1 LHFDERGVLWVG
13 SDGGGLYQFDPDTEQ
28 LIAHRSDPNISHSLS
43 SNYVGTIYEDQTGV
57 LWIGAWD
64 GGVDKLD
71 RSIEKFVHYQN
82 DPGDT
87 NSLSHN
93 RVLALHED
101 EGGKLWIGT
110 DGGGLNRFDR
120 STSEW
125 RHFQH
130 DADDPSSLSSNYVS
144 DIFSDSE
151 GVLWVMTWGGGLN
164 RLDPET
170 GQFTVYR
177 HESGNPTSLS
187 SDHAYFVLVDDEGV
201 FWIGTNGR
209 GMDRFDPDVERVT
222 SYQHDPTDESSLS
235 DNVVLTIYQD
245 RNGDFWVGTM
255 AGGLNRF
262 DRRSGE
268 FTRFLHDPDDPDS
281 LGHQAVTTIHQ
292 DRRGILWVGTN
303 AGGLNRYDDVSDTFR
318 RYTEKNGLADN
329 SVKAILE
336 DSHGLLWISTEG
348 GVSRFD
354 PASERFWNYDVS
366 DGLQGYEF
374 TLNAATS
381 SRTGQMFFGGVN
393 GFNAFYPNDVKDNPH
408 IPPVV
413 LTTLTQGDQ
422 AVDVD
427 SALED
432 VSSISLQWP
441 ANYFEF
447 EFAALNYSQSERN
460 QYAYMLENF
469 DDDWNYI
476 GTRRFG
482 RYTNLPGGTY
492 TLKLKGS
499 NNNGLWNEQ
508 GFSSTIVVEPPFWQT
523 NWFRVIAVSALV
535 LFTVIGYRQRVKGV
549 EARSRELETQVVE
562 RTQEI
567 DQRRQEMEALY
578 RADEELYSHLQA
590 DDVLQALV
598 DIAVDDLHADKSSV
612 FVWDDA
618 HQHLIMHISRGFSPD
633 VRELVRF
640 KQGEGVIGEVLA
652 TGSPAVVEDGA
663 TEYRPQLERSEAMG
677 VVLAEGVRSFMHIP
691 IRVKD
696 EVFGVFNVNYA
707 NPHAFGADE
716 QRLFIALAQRAALAI
731 ENAQVH
737 EQSQEL
743 AVIEERSRL
752 ARDLHDAVTQTLFSA
767 SLLAE
772 VLPETW
778 VGDQEEGRHLLQ
790 ELRQLNRGAL
800 AEMRTLLLELR
811 PGVLVEADLGD
822 LLKQLAEAVAG
833 RSGLD
838 VVVTVEAS
846 CQLPDDVHVAFYRIT
861 QEALNNV
868 IKHAQAKRATVQL
881 LCKSLGN
888 MNGGEQIRVGL
899 TIEDDGSGFN
909 PNEVPYDRLGL
920 GIIQERSLAIGA
932 SLSIDSRPGHGTRIA
947 VVWQG

>member
-1 LHFDERGVLWVG
+1 MDCNL
-13 SDGGGLYQFDPDTEQ
+13 
-28 LIAHRSDPNISHSLS
+28 
-43 SNYVGTIYEDQTGV
+43 
-57 LWIGAWD
+57 
-64 GGVDKLD
+64 
-71 RSIEKFVHYQN
+71 
-82 DPGDT
+82 
-87 NSLSHN
+87 
-93 RVLALHED
+93 
-101 EGGKLWIGT
+101 
-110 DGGGLNRFDR
+110 GGGLNRYDLENDR
-120 STSEW
+120 FE
-125 RHFQH
+125 HF
-130 DADDPSSLSSNYVS
+130 P
-144 DIFSDSE
+144 
-151 GVLWVMTWGGGLN
+151 
-164 RLDPET
+164 
-170 GQFTVYR
+170 
-177 HESGNPTSLS
+177 HEPGDQNGLS
-187 SDHAYFVLVDDEGV
+187 SDYAYYVLVDDEGV

-209 GMDRFDPDVERVT
+209 GMDRFDPVVEQA
-222 SYQHDPTDESSLS
+222 SPYQHNPTDELSLS
-235 DNVVLTIYQD
+235 DNVVLVIYQD

-255 AGGLNRF
+255 EGGLNRF
-262 DRRSGE
+262 NRRSGK
-268 FTRFLHDPDDPDS
+268 FTRFLHDPDDPNGLS
-281 LGHQAVTTIHQ
+281 HQTVTSIHQ

-303 AGGLNRYDDVSDTFR
+303 GGGLNRYDDVTGTFR
-318 RYTEKNGLADN
+318 HYTEEDGLADD

-336 DSHGLLWISTEG
+336 DSYGLLWISTAG
-348 GVSRFD
+348 GISRFD

-374 TLNAATS
+374 TLNAATL
-381 SRTGQMFFGGVN
+381 SRTGQMYFGGVN
-393 GFNAFYPNDVKDNPH
+393 GFNAFFPDEVKDNPH

-413 LTTLTQGDQ
+413 LTALTQGAQ

-427 SALED
+427 SALEN
-432 VSSISLQWP
+432 VQSISLQWP

-460 QYAYMLENF
+460 QYAYMLEDF
-469 DDDWNYI
+469 DDEWNYI

-508 GFSSTIVVEPPFWQT
+508 GSSRTVVVEPPFWQT
-523 NWFRVIAVSALV
+523 NWFRVLFVSTLV
-535 LFTVIGYRQRVKGV
+535 LFTVIGYRQRVKGI

-567 DQRRQEMEALY
+567 NQRRQEMEALY
-578 RADEELYSHLQA
+578 RADEELYRHLQA
-590 DDVLQALV
+590 DEVLQALV

-612 FVWDDA
+612 FIWDDA

-640 KQGEGVIGEVLA
+640 KQGEGVIGEVLE
-652 TGSPAVVEDGA
+652 TGAPAVVEDGA
-663 TEYRPQLERSEAMG
+663 DYRPQQGRSEAMG

-691 IRVKD
+691 IKVKG
-696 EVFGVFNVNYA
+696 EVFGVFNVNYT

-716 QRLFIALAQRAALAI
+716 QRLFTALAQRAALAI

-737 EQSQEL
+737 EKSQEL
-743 AVIEERSRL
+743 AVVEERSRL

-778 VGDQEEGRHLLQ
+778 AGDQDEGRHLLQ

-811 PGVLVEADLGD
+811 PGVLIEADLGD

-838 VVVTVEAS
+838 VVVTVEEE
-846 CQLPDDVHVAFYRIT
+846 CQLPDDVHVAFYRIA

-868 IKHAQAKRATVQL
+868 IKHAQAKQTIVQL
-881 LCKSLGN
+881 RCKSLGK
-888 MNGGEQIRVGL
+888 MNGGEQMRVEL
-899 TIEDDGSGFN
+899 KIEDNGVGFN
-909 PNEVPYDRLGL
+909 SDAVPYDHLGL
-920 GIIQERSLAIGA
+920 GIIQERSHAIGV
-932 SLSIDSRPGHGTRIA
+932 SLSIDSQPGQGTCIA
-947 VVWQG
+947 VAWQG